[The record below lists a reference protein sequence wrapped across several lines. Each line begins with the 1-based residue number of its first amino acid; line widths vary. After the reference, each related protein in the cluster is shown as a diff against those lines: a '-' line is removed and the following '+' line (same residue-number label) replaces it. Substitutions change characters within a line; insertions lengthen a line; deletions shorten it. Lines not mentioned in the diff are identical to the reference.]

1 MKWTTMGGRGK
12 AWHAAAALGLLLSVT
27 AAGLAAQG
35 DRAAAQALIAELGRD
50 STHRAVVA
58 DSLARAEDALER
70 GARMRV
76 AGDEARASEADAL
89 ARQWAETGRDLLRAS
104 ETETRA
110 NDLRKKALEAEAQVA
125 KTREIVEDLIAR
137 TGRLRAQIAVT
148 ELDGG
153 APRTAVEV
161 HDGQRAPSK
170 RLARAEERTK
180 ESPVAVG
187 DGGAAP

>member
-1 MKWTTMGGRGK
+1 MKWTTMGGRRK
-12 AWHAAAALGLLLSVT
+12 AWLVAAAVGLLLSVT

-50 STHRAVVA
+50 PTHRAVVA

-76 AGDEARASEADAL
+76 AGDESRANEADAL

-104 ETETRA
+104 DAETRA
-110 NDLRKKALEAEAQVA
+110 NDIRKKALETEAQVA

-148 ELDGG
+148 QQDGG

-161 HDGQRAPSK
+161 HDGERAPSK
-170 RLARAEERTK
+170 PPARAQDRVQ
-180 ESPVAVG
+180 ESAIG
-187 DGGAAP
+187 DGGGAP